1 VPCTEYLAKSVKY
14 VKGEIREIVFPQ
26 TGSSSIGTK
35 IPLIKTSGN
44 LIIDDNIITLAGVSV
59 GG

>member
-1 VPCTEYLAKSVKY
+1 MEYLAKSVKY
-14 VKGEIREIVFPQ
+14 VRGENKEMVFPQ

-35 IPLIKTSGN
+35 MPLMKTSGN
-44 LIIDDNIITLAGVSV
+44 LIMEDSIIMVAGLSV